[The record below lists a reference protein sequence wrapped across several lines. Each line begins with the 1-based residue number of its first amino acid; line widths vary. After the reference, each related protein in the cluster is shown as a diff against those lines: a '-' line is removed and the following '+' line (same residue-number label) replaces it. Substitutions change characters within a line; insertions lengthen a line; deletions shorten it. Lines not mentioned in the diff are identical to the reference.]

1 MFIAIGLARK
11 VCCLMK
17 CVEVATGFR
26 VVCVEQYKEKGVW
39 KCALYVFHETGDR
52 CFLNDRVL
60 TDFQINISSHAEK
73 NQCDI

>member
-1 MFIAIGLARK
+1 MFITIGLARK

-26 VVCVEQYKEKGVW
+26 VVSFEQYKE
-39 KCALYVFHETGDR
+39 CALCVCHETGDR

-60 TDFQINISSHAEK
+60 TDF
-73 NQCDI
+73 